1 MRYFCVLFILPL
13 FLLAGCGA
21 SGEAEAENAIQAAV
35 SELTRGNCSG
45 AISQIESV
53 PYQPL
58 NVRFVKT
65 YASAYACRAG
75 YSTPTF
81 FQDDLPKIGDPSLFG
96 SLARFSTSSTMNE
109 PREDSYMDLQ
119 VALNALLYAGDI
131 PRNRDPTSQRRV
143 DRLGADNVKDLHSQ
157 LLYLLLVQLGKYNY
171 FYGDSDNGGN
181 KDGCFLT
188 YDGTISLEDPTSGL
202 TVTIDNYLTS
212 GAGGDCGAGEVG
224 HPDLAIGADIN
235 IERAC
240 QGLVLFNNMM
250 DVLPRVIDSITGDE
264 LDDLTDFVTEFED
277 AKGSLDVLPT
287 KPLNIL
293 SQDVCLEKYDGEPVA
308 QEDLQIF
315 FVLFFEGLFP

>member
-1 MRYFCVLFILPL
+1 MRYFCILFILPL

-58 NVRFVKT
+58 NVRFIKT

-75 YSTPTF
+75 YSTPLF
-81 FQDDLPKIGDPSLFG
+81 FQDDLPKIGTPSLFG
-96 SLARFSTSSTMNE
+96 SLTRFNTSSTMNE
-109 PREDSYMDLQ
+109 PREDTYMDLQ

-131 PRNRDPTSQRRV
+131 PRNRDPSSQRRI

-157 LLYLLLVQLGKYNY
+157 LLYLLLAQLGKYNY
-171 FYGDSDNGGN
+171 FYGDADTTGN
-181 KDGCFLT
+181 KNGCFLT
-188 YDGTISLEDPTSGL
+188 YDGSIDFTDPGTGL
-202 TVTIDNYLTS
+202 TVTINDYLNS
-212 GAGGDCGAGEVG
+212 GAGGDCGVGDPG
-224 HPDLAIGADIN
+224 HPDLAIGADVN
-235 IERAC
+235 IDRAC
-240 QGLVLFNNMM
+240 QGLVLFNSMM
-250 DVLPRVIDSITGDE
+250 DVLPRVIDSLSGGQ
-264 LDDLTDFVTEFED
+264 LDDLSGFITEFND
-277 AKGSLDVLPT
+277 AKASLDVLPT

-293 SQDVCLEKYDGEPVA
+293 SQDICLEKYDDEPVA